1 MTGEKGAEK
10 KTSRL
15 AAACKAARE
24 DAEKGARGFAA
35 RPVAP
40 QLIYTCLALII
51 DEAEYG
57 LAKLNIVRFGE
68 ALKRI
73 MPLAEEAIEAC
84 ETLLN
89 GAELESA
96 LEDVEQERRRKAARR
111 KAIREGGKAR

>member
-1 MTGEKGAEK
+1 MTGEKGVGR

-15 AAACKAARE
+15 AAACEAARE
-24 DAEKGARGFAA
+24 DGEKGAKGFAA

-57 LAKLNIVRFGE
+57 LAELNIVRFGE

-73 MPLAEEAIEAC
+73 LPLAGEAIEAC
-84 ETLLN
+84 ETLLEE
-89 GAELESA
+89 AELERVLA
-96 LEDVEQERRRKAARR
+96 DIEKERRRKAARR
-111 KAIREGGKAR
+111 KAIYGGGGAR